1 MTTAVMNPDESWA
14 MNPETMEVLESYLL
28 YGDVSLVANELHI
41 PKQKVTYYLGRPES
55 KRFLD
60 QIYFEQGYLNR
71 NRQRLSDILG
81 EVMELKLEEMRESEM
96 GSKKDIAELIALAHK
111 IRADEAKI
119 SSLCESSAPKN
130 QTNVQINNAAGFGD
144 NYNSLLEKIINVEKT

>member
-1 MTTAVMNPDESWA
+1 MGSAILDPGQDSPWSI
-14 MNPETMEVLESYLL
+14 NPEAMEVLESYLL

-60 QIYFEQGYLNR
+60 TIYFEQGYLNR
-71 NRQRLSDILG
+71 NRLQDILG
-81 EVMELKLEEMRESEM
+81 EVMDLKLEEMRESEI
-96 GSKKDIAELIALAHK
+96 GSKKDIADLIALAHK

-119 SSLCESSAPKN
+119 SSIGTEQSGPKT

-144 NYNSLLEKIINVEKT
+144 NYNSLLEKIMTVEK